1 SHRARDLVEL
11 LAVLGVQDRSVELS
25 VTHGG
30 KLLVLRLASALEL
43 RAAWALESELLGAL
57 VHRQKTSD
65 NADPLL
71 STGRKPMPPHAG
83 AMPRVG
89 GDGCRVGIRDRN
101 VSGDHRTGDG
111 KPTVWG
117 ENPQVSPGIPAV
129 SRRRAD

>member
-1 SHRARDLVEL
+1 RGIDSHRARDLVEL

-57 VHRQKTSD
+57 GHRQKTSD

-83 AMPRVG
+83 AMPRWG
-89 GDGCRVGIRDRN
+89 ATGAG
-101 VSGDHRTGDG
+101 SGFGTE
-111 KPTVWG
+111 T
-117 ENPQVSPGIPAV
+117 SPGITEPV
-129 SRRRAD
+129 TENLPSEVRTRK